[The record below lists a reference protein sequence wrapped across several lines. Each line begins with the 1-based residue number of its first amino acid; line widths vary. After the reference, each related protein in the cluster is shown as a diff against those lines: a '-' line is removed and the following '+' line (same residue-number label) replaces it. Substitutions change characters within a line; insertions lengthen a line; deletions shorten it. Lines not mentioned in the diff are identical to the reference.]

1 MTRRGAAAII
11 AGLVILASALWLAR
25 SGSDET
31 GAKVLDL
38 PSTELLELT
47 PGANDLAAVAIYFP
61 DNGGL
66 LSAEERQIAT
76 WANAE
81 TGAQRVLE
89 TLIAGPE
96 DGALNAPLPA
106 EVSLGSVFLSATS
119 VLYVDLVSTTLS
131 APPPTGSQMEL
142 MTVYS
147 LVNTLMLAIPEI
159 EAVVLLW
166 NGRQPSSFGGHVDT
180 SLPLVADRDL
190 IRNRH

>member
-1 MTRRGAAAII
+1 MTRRAAAAII
-11 AGLVILASALWLAR
+11 AGVVFLALALWLVR
-25 SGSDET
+25 SGTDE
-31 GAKVLDL
+31 AQPEALEEA
-38 PSTELLELT
+38 STEFLEIA
-47 PGANDLAAVAIYFP
+47 PGTDLAAVAIYFP

-66 LSAEERQIAT
+66 LSAEERHLAT
-76 WANAE
+76 WASAE
-81 TGAQRVLE
+81 TGARRVLE

-96 DGALNAPLPA
+96 AAALNAPLPE
-106 EVSLGSVFLSATS
+106 EVALGRVFLSATS

-131 APPPTGSQMEL
+131 APPPTGSQMEM

-180 SLPLVADRDL
+180 SLPLTADRDL
-190 IRNRH
+190 IRTRR